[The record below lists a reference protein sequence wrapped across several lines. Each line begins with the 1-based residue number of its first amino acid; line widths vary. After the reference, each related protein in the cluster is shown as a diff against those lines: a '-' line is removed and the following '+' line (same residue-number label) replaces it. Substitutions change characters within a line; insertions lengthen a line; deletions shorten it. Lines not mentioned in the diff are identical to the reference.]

1 MNVPMKS
8 LEPLFK
14 NEIIFLVRTFK
25 IDKKTFDVAKIANS
39 ES

>member
-25 IDKKTFDVAKIANS
+25 IDKKRLMLRK
-39 ES
+39 